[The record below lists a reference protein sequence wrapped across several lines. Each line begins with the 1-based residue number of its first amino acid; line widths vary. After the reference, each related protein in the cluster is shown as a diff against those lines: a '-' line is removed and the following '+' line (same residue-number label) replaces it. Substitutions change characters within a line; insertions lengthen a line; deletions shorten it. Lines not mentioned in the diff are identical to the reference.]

1 MGEIEAIQV
10 DEEFMVCVDPRDW
23 SGVRLL
29 RHLLEGLHPGSTQAE
44 LDIHTVWAL
53 LLTQPVLLGNHPGLR
68 SATATMVDELAA
80 GPDLSTQTRR
90 ELSDIAYA
98 ARFACR

>member
-1 MGEIEAIQV
+1 VGEIDGIQV
-10 DEEFMVCVDPRDW
+10 DDEFMVRIDPRDW

-29 RHLLEGLHPGSTQAE
+29 GHLLERLHPGSGDAE

-53 LLTQPVLLGNHPGLR
+53 LLAHPALLSNHPGLR
-68 SATATMVDELAA
+68 SAAARTVEELAA
-80 GPDLSTQTRR
+80 DHDLSARTRR

-98 ARFACR
+98 VRLVYR